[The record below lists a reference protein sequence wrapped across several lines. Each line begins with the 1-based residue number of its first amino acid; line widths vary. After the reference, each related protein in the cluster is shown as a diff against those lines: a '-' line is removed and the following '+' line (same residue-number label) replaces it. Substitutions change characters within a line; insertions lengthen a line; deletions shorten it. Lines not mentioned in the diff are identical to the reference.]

1 MTMPLQMTGHDR
13 EYRPPRALRTKAA
26 ANDQPDA
33 LTARIAAGQV
43 SPWDLFALENDT
55 DAGSWAQATMTSL
68 IATIDADTDA
78 ALGCTECTDTGF
90 YGVSEP
96 GNTDLLTGLIKREG
110 EGKYQSLQTSGVW
123 QDWDPKS
130 VPLEVLDLDLA
141 GDLAAAI
148 TAGAC
153 GLLRRYAWPQAF
165 LPPAAVVAA
174 TTVSSLI
181 SAENGDTPHGEWV
194 NYAVVDE
201 DDPGA
206 VLDVV
211 RVASGQAE
219 RWVDGVWTPDDD
231 LLLDLTIPLVH
242 LDDEVFRGLV
252 AGSPLTAQQCKYCK
266 NAATKSILHSEG
278 MAYIPVCGDH
288 LDQGKTDAA
297 ACVPSGD
304 PDPSNIDSIRDIT
317 AAGLVADA
325 PLTVSPDPRAER
337 LRRYWSSGRGAA
349 KIRWGMPGDW
359 RRCYRQL
366 RKYMGLRAK
375 GWCQN
380 MHKRNNGF
388 WTGSRLN
395 ASGSLNQDP
404 VRDSAGHVLSVG
416 DCFEVK
422 GLETGSYTAQV
433 INFPI
438 LRDRAAPNF
447 KGESVDVALTASG
460 VTKNSVAILLR
471 STGPEPM
478 GPKVPRPVIAYGAEI
493 QQPLLNRAAV
503 SPQDSSLT
511 FSTILTPTI
520 KEVLRAKPALPNVLL
535 AAVSAALGDDARSAH
550 RTASS
555 GVAILLPASIV
566 SLAEPPSDNR
576 AARTLVDHTGK
587 HGFHNTLKA
596 SVEESLLAAVRSG
609 QWTTKEEGIDMD
621 TDTLLHDGIYYEID
635 TTDEGLL
642 RTVTAGG
649 FPVQPPAEWF
659 ENPKLGGPT
668 PLTITDE
675 GRVFGHIAT
684 RDVAHIGYQ
693 GQRVIAPRSASGYA
707 YFCTGEMVASG
718 GKKFNVGQLT
728 LAGGHAPLQATA
740 EQAVKHYDDTNS
752 GIADVAAGDD
762 QYGVWVAGSL
772 RPTVTPEQVRVIR
785 ASSPSGDWRPIGG
798 NLEMVAVCHVN
809 VPGFPTARVLRAG
822 GAIQALVAA
831 GARPLAVLRASLTAE
846 SSVLERLA
854 TLEAK
859 IAAAPEMATIEDAV
873 VEPAAEAELP
883 ETPAPETT
891 EPAAVQEVP
900 DTPEA
905 VETTEPTPDA
915 EAASQAEALRAEI
928 QEIKAQALR
937 DEVSSMTAAIKT
949 QERKGGG
956 FPIKDEA
963 SLKDA
968 ISAFGRAKPED
979 REKTKA
985 HIISA
990 AKKLGKESLVPIK
1003 WRTGASK

>member
-33 LTARIAAGQV
+33 LTARVAAGQV

-55 DAGSWAQATMTSL
+55 DAGSWAQATLDSL
-68 IATIDADTDA
+68 IAAIDADTDA

-96 GNTDLLTGLIKREG
+96 GNTDLLIGLIKREG

-181 SAENGDTPHGEWV
+181 SAEADENPHGEWV

-325 PLTVSPDPRAER
+325 PLTVSPNPKAEK
-337 LRRYWSSGRGAA
+337 LRRYWSSGKGAA
-349 KIRWGMPGDW
+349 KIKWGLPGDW
-359 RRCYRQL
+359 KRCYRHL

-375 GWCQN
+375 GYCQN
-380 MHKRNNGF
+380 LHKRNTGM
-388 WTGSRLN
+388 WTGSRFN
-395 ASGSLNQDP
+395 ASGERLFAP
-404 VRDSAGHVLSVG
+404 
-416 DCFEVK
+416 
-422 GLETGSYTAQV
+422 GL
-433 INFPI
+433 
-438 LRDRAAPNF
+438 
-447 KGESVDVALTASG
+447 
-460 VTKNSVAILLR
+460 
-471 STGPEPM
+471 
-478 GPKVPRPVIAYGAEI
+478 
-493 QQPLLNRAAV
+493 
-503 SPQDSSLT
+503 
-511 FSTILTPTI
+511 
-520 KEVLRAKPALPNVLL
+520 
-535 AAVSAALGDDARSAH
+535 
-550 RTASS
+550 
-555 GVAILLPASIV
+555 
-566 SLAEPPSDNR
+566 
-576 AARTLVDHTGK
+576 
-587 HGFHNTLKA
+587 
-596 SVEESLLAAVRSG
+596 EESLLAAVRSG

-859 IAAAPEMATIEDAV
+859 IAAAPEMAAIEDAV

-883 ETPAPETT
+883 ETAAPETT

-937 DEVSSMTAAIKT
+937 DEVSSITAAIKT

-968 ISAFGRAKPED
+968 ISAFGRSKPED

-990 AKKLGKESLVPIK
+990 AKKLGKESLIPIK